1 MFEVITSLGCAIDN
15 LLYERPVVGMYA
27 PHHRIYCWFNRG
39 IVLEDA
45 IGFVRPDSLST
56 VRFPTEA
63 TCVTEPLCFGQVGFT
78 AAQPAFAFCEIA
90 VGLRERQRALLLGL
104 KQARVFDRDHR
115 LVGEVLEKRDLLG
128 GERSDF
134 PSPHKNYANW
144 GALPQQWRRKR
155 GTVA

>member
-1 MFEVITSLGCAIDN
+1 MSYRVDVLHSPVSQQQAILMFEVITSLGCAIDN

-63 TCVTEPLCFGQVGFT
+63 TCVTEPLCFGQLGFT
-78 AAQPAFAFCEIA
+78 AAQFGGSFRHLRLKLSLAIA
-90 VGLRERQRALLLGL
+90 
-104 KQARVFDRDHR
+104 
-115 LVGEVLEKRDLLG
+115 
-128 GERSDF
+128 
-134 PSPHKNYANW
+134 
-144 GALPQQWRRKR
+144 
-155 GTVA
+155 